1 VPVVFG
7 SPARPPEVEILR
19 RQPQKINWQI
29 VVGELHVAENLSFF

>member
-1 VPVVFG
+1 VPVVSG

-19 RQPQKINWQI
+19 RQPPKKNWHI